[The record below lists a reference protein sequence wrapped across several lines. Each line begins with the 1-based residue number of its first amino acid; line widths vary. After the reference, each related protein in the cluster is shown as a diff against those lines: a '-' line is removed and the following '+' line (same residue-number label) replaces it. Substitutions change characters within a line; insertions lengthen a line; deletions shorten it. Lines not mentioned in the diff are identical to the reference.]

1 MTKMEKIKK
10 FSKYAVNALNMINAL
25 LLGLAQIWGWS
36 IDKITA
42 SVIVVA
48 GVISLYLV
56 GGKLFDLR
64 EKEEDLGDIGN
75 ELQDPE
81 EFLQK
86 PTVEEETEPEES
98 TESVEVPVENGGVE
112 NDE

>member
-10 FSKYAVNALNMINAL
+10 FSKYAVNTLNMVNAL

-42 SVIVVA
+42 SVVVVA

-56 GGKLFDLR
+56 GGKLFDLK
-64 EKEEDLGDIGN
+64 EKEEDLGDIGH
-75 ELQDPE
+75 ELEHPE
-81 EFLQK
+81 EFVTDFNEPEDTEPTETEEQ
-86 PTVEEETEPEES
+86 TVEDS
-98 TESVEVPVENGGVE
+98 VE
-112 NDE
+112 NDSN

>member
-10 FSKYAVNALNMINAL
+10 ISKYVVNGLNMINAL
-25 LLGLAQIWGWS
+25 MLGLAQIWGWN

-64 EKEEDLGDIGN
+64 EKEEDLGDIGH
-75 ELQDPE
+75 ELQNPE
-81 EFLQK
+81 EFITEFDE
-86 PTVEEETEPEES
+86 PEDTEPAEAEEQPA
-98 TESVEVPVENGGVE
+98 EEPVENGS
-112 NDE
+112 N

>member
-10 FSKYAVNALNMINAL
+10 ISKYAVNALNMINAL
-25 LLGLAQIWGWS
+25 MLGLAQIWGWN

-56 GGKLFDLR
+56 GGKLFDLK
-64 EKEEDLGDIGN
+64 EKEDELGDIGN
-75 ELQDPE
+75 ELENPE
-81 EFLQK
+81 EFLTR
-86 PTVEEETEPEES
+86 PEVEAFENPPVEEVTPTEGE
-98 TESVEVPVENGGVE
+98 
-112 NDE
+112 

>member
-64 EKEEDLGDIGN
+64 EKEEDLGDIGH
-75 ELQDPE
+75 ELQNPE
-81 EFLQK
+81 EFI
-86 PTVEEETEPEES
+86 TEFNETEDTEPAEAEEQ
-98 TESVEVPVENGGVE
+98 TAEEPVEDGSN
-112 NDE
+112 

>member
-64 EKEEDLGDIGN
+64 EKEEDLGDIGH
-75 ELQDPE
+75 EIQDPE
-81 EFLQK
+81 EFLTNLE
-86 PTVEEETEPEES
+86 PVVDTEPAEAEEQPA
-98 TESVEVPVENGGVE
+98 EVLVENRSE
-112 NDE
+112 